1 MRISALMGLMILSV
15 MAGCGDDDKGDDK
28 DKDDGANNGSNSSE
42 DEQFDAGMLPGI
54 DDDNLD
60 DCDKGDPCCINS
72 DEFDF
77 TRCMG
82 MPDAGPTEE

>member
-15 MAGCGDDDKGDDK
+15 MAGCGDDDKDDDK

-42 DEQFDAGMLPGI
+42 DEAFDAGMLPDI

-72 DEFDF
+72 DQFDF
-77 TRCMG
+77 VRCN